1 MRIAITGG
9 SGFIGSHV
17 VDRLL
22 RDGHQ
27 VIVVDTRRPHRP
39 DVQFTHADINNLDD
53 ITRATQHCEVI
64 FHLAAVSDVNDV
76 YANPT
81 DAIRVNVLGTSNVWE
96 AARRHNVARAVLA
109 STVWV
114 YAGATGDDPLDEQAP
129 IHLPA
134 AGHIYT
140 SSKLAAELIAHSY
153 HDLYDVPFT
162 ILRYGIPFGPRM
174 REALVIPKFLQL
186 ALDYRTIT
194 VNGDGSQYRN
204 YIYVE
209 DLAAGHARCLHEAA
223 TNEVINLEGPAPIS
237 IRDIIESIQRILDRD
252 VAVTYLPGRPGDYR
266 GRTVSAAKAARLLDW
281 HPTTSFYG
289 GLQRYIDW
297 YLDEHPDSRRPTPSA
312 R

>member
-9 SGFIGSHV
+9 AGFIGSHV

-27 VIVVDTRRPHRP
+27 VVVVDTRRPHRP
-39 DVQFTHADINNLDD
+39 DVQFEYGDIGNLDE
-53 ITRATQHCEVI
+53 IARATQLCEVI

-76 YANPT
+76 FANPT
-81 DAIRVNVLGTSNVWE
+81 NAIRVNVLGTSNVWE
-96 AARRHNVARAVLA
+96 AARRNDVARAVLA

-114 YAGATGDDPLDEQAP
+114 YAGATGEDPLDEQAP

-134 AGHIYT
+134 AGHLYT

-153 HDLYDVPFT
+153 RDLYDVPFT

-186 ALDYRTIT
+186 ALQGRTIT
-194 VNGDGSQYRN
+194 VNGDGLQYRN
-204 YIYVE
+204 YVYVE
-209 DLAAGHARCLHEAA
+209 DLADGHARCLQEAA
-223 TNEVINLEGPAPIS
+223 TNQVINLEGPAPIS
-237 IRDIIESIQRILDRD
+237 IRDIIESIQRILNRD
-252 VAVTYLPGRPGDYR
+252 VAVTYLPSRPGDFR
-266 GRTVSAAKAARLLDW
+266 GRAVSAAKAAQLLGW
-281 HPTTSFYG
+281 HPTTSFYD

-297 YLDEHPDSRRPTPSA
+297 YLAEHPESQRPTPSVH
-312 R
+312 